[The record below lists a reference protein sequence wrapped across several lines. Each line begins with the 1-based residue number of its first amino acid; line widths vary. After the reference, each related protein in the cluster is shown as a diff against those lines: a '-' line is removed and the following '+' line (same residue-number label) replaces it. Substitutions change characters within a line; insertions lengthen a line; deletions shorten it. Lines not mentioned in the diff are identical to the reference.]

1 MTSNSSLTIWRNAIL
16 ASAALLVAAPFGAI
30 ADDATETVVVTG
42 TRIPRPEFD
51 LPSPTMTVG
60 SEQIEH
66 SGTVDLGD
74 YLKRIP
80 ALVGSLGNFQT
91 NGYGTPASN
100 DGSSLGGLN
109 LLDLRNLGYVRTL
122 VLIDGHRTVSE
133 STGSSAVDINSI
145 PLTLI
150 DRVEVATG
158 GASAIYGADG
168 VSGVV
173 NFILKHNLE
182 GIQTRV
188 QAGTSE
194 DGGGSNFL
202 TAISVGHNFDDDKG
216 NVTVTFEGTYS
227 DHLFFTQRRFT
238 RVGGIQFFVT
248 ESGQSGRIKSRSTG
262 EYSDRRCSVRI
273 LGTHRRHQLRHHS
286 VFRPEFSW

>member
-1 MTSNSSLTIWRNAIL
+1 MTSTSSLTIWRNAIL
-16 ASAALLVAAPFGAI
+16 ASAALLVAAPFSAI
-30 ADDATETVVVTG
+30 ADDTTETVVVTG

-51 LPSPTMTVG
+51 LPNPTMTVG

-122 VLIDGHRTVSE
+122 VLIDGHRSVSE
-133 STGSSAVDINSI
+133 STGSAAVDIDTIPISI
-145 PLTLI
+145 T
-150 DRVEVATG
+150 DRVDVTTG
-158 GASAIYGADG
+158 GASAVYGADG

-173 NFILKHNLE
+173 NFIMKHDLD
-182 GIQTRV
+182 GVLARA
-188 QAGTSE
+188 QAGTSN
-194 DGGGSNFL
+194 D
-202 TAISVGHNFDDDKG
+202 
-216 NVTVTFEGTYS
+216 
-227 DHLFFTQRRFT
+227 
-238 RVGGIQFFVT
+238 
-248 ESGQSGRIKSRSTG
+248 
-262 EYSDRRCSVRI
+262 
-273 LGTHRRHQLRHHS
+273 
-286 VFRPEFSW
+286 